1 MGYRVIVLN
10 GVSSSGKSSIARAL
24 QAQFPDAWLTMR
36 IDDLIAAMPEW
47 IMNRVAG
54 IAFEPDGR
62 VRVGEEFT
70 RLERAWMRGVAA
82 MAQAGAGVI
91 VDDVWLGGAASQT
104 RWRAAL
110 GDLATLWVGVH
121 CDPAVLAERERARG
135 DRIVGMAADQLPLVH
150 AGVSYDLEVNTTDH
164 SPGQCADLVLARLG
178 PGRLDREP
186 ADPPR

>member
-1 MGYRVIVLN
+1 MEYRVIVLN

-47 IMNRVAG
+47 IMTRVAG

-62 VRVGEEFT
+62 VRVGAEFA
-70 RLERAWMRGVAA
+70 RLEQAWMRGVAA
-82 MAQAGAGVI
+82 MARAGAGVI
-91 VDDVWLGGAASQT
+91 VDDVWLSGAASQA

-110 GDLATLWVGVH
+110 GDVATLWVGVH

-135 DRIVGMAADQLPLVH
+135 DRIIGMAA
-150 AGVSYDLEVNTTDH
+150 E
-164 SPGQCADLVLARLG
+164 
-178 PGRLDREP
+178 
-186 ADPPR
+186 

>member
-1 MGYRVIVLN
+1 MDYRVIVLN

-24 QAQFPDAWLTMR
+24 QARLAEPRLTLGT
-36 IDDLIAAMPEW
+36 DDLIDAMPSW
-47 IMNRVAG
+47 MQDGIAG

-62 VRVGEEFT
+62 VRVGEEFA
-70 RLERAWMRGVAA
+70 RLEVAWMRGVAA
-82 MAQAGAGVI
+82 MARAGAGVI
-91 VDDVWLGGAASQT
+91 VDDVWLGGAASQA

-150 AGVSYDLEVNTTDH
+150 AGVAYDLEVDTTH
-164 SPGQCADLVLARLG
+164 RSPDECAGLIVTWLG
-178 PGRLDREP
+178 EAAVSRSS
-186 ADPPR
+186 